1 MNPTNLN
8 MLFQQLIINFAHL
21 VDTTLLTKEEFLN
34 KVKNNYNLDNPK
46 NNLFYQSI
54 VKSEF
59 DTIRLSNDRNNL
71 LFNQ

>member
-1 MNPTNLN
+1 MKPTNLN

-34 KVKNNYNLDNPK
+34 KVKENYSLDNPK
-46 NNLFYQSI
+46 TNLFYQSI
-54 VKSEF
+54 VKSDF

>member
-34 KVKNNYNLDNPK
+34 KVKENYSLDNPK
-46 NNLFYQSI
+46 TNLFYQSI
-54 VKSEF
+54 VKSDF